1 MSIPTGPWQ
10 PPAAAPTPSAQGLTP
25 YPGYPLVVDRRPGP
39 IASFF
44 FVGSWLALMW
54 LLEGIDVVTGG
65 ALDSLGV
72 SPRIIGELPQIF
84 TAPFLHFG
92 FGHLMANSIPFL
104 VLGTL
109 TRMSGRREFWVA
121 TLSSIVVSG
130 LLTWLISAPGSVTA
144 GASGLV
150 FGWLGYLLLRG
161 LFARNWVQILIAAA
175 VFGFFGGMLWG
186 VFPTLPGVSWQ
197 AHLGGILG
205 GVLAAWGLHRKANT
219 APGLR

>member
-10 PPAAAPTPSAQGLTP
+10 PPVAAPTSSAPQ
-25 YPGYPLVVDRRPGP
+25 PGYPVVIDRRPGP
-39 IASFF
+39 VASFF
-44 FVGSWLALMW
+44 FVGTWLAFMW
-54 LLEGIDVVTGG
+54 LLEGVDALTGG

-72 SPRIIGELPQIF
+72 SPRDVTELPQIF

-92 FGHLMANSIPFL
+92 FAHLIANSVPFL

-109 TRMSGRREFWVA
+109 TRMAGRREFWIA

-130 LLTWLISAPGSVTA
+130 LVTWLISAPMSVTA

-150 FGWLGYLLLRG
+150 FGWLGFLLLRG
-161 LFARNWVQILIAAA
+161 LFARNWVQILVAAA

-186 VFPTLPGVSWQ
+186 VFPTMPGVSWQ
-197 AHLGGILG
+197 AHLGGVLG
-205 GVLAAWGLHRKANT
+205 GALAAWWLHRRPRGA
-219 APGLR
+219 R